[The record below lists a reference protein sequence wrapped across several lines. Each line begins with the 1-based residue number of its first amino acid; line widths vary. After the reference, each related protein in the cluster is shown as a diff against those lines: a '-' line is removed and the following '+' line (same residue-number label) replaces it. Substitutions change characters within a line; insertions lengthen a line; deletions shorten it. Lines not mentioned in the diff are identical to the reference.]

1 MRCLPNTASRVGAMV
16 ASVRNDGNLMDGED
30 PLILSSGT
38 TTALSKPGGMDSCV
52 LVSLTGSS
60 GKSTLKDVL
69 AVDNASA
76 YIETMGVA
84 EKSNKIPDGSEITK
98 G

>member
-1 MRCLPNTASRVGAMV
+1 MV
-16 ASVRNDGNLMDGED
+16 ANVRNDSDLMDGED
-30 PLILSSGT
+30 PLIPSSGT

-60 GKSTLKDVL
+60 GKSTLEDVL
-69 AVDNASA
+69 AVNNASA

-84 EKSNKIPDGSEITK
+84 EESNKISNGIEITK